1 MGLIKR
7 SSEYAYSEGAK
18 GLHAAETSNIH
29 ASTSGIGKGIKRKI
43 VVQNTC
49 LDIAMGPALGMGP
62 DSPKRRTLTPIL
74 GDAISNEKFLE
85 FCNI

>member
-29 ASTSGIGKGIKRKI
+29 ASTSGIGTRLRAIVVIVDDFLALKTVLEIKR
-43 VVQNTC
+43 C
-49 LDIAMGPALGMGP
+49 LVL
-62 DSPKRRTLTPIL
+62 ST
-74 GDAISNEKFLE
+74 S
-85 FCNI
+85 

>member
-1 MGLIKR
+1 MGLMKR

-29 ASTSGIGKGIKRKI
+29 APTSGIGKGIKRKF
-43 VVQNTC
+43 VVQNSY
-49 LDIAMGPALGMGP
+49 LDLAVGPALGTWP
-62 DSPKRRTLTPIL
+62 NSPKHCTLTPIL
-74 GDAISNEKFLE
+74 EGAISKEKFLE

>member
-43 VVQNTC
+43 VVQNSY
-49 LDIAMGPALGMGP
+49 LDLAVGPALGMRQN
-62 DSPKRRTLTPIL
+62 SPERCTLTPIL
-74 GDAISNEKFLE
+74 GGAISKEKFIE